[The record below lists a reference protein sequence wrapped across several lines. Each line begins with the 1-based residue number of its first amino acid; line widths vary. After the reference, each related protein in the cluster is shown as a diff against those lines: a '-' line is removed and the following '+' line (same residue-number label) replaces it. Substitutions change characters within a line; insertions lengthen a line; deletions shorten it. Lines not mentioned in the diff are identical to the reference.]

1 MKKIDIRKNIK
12 YSFCSCGLSKKLPF
26 CDNEHRNFN
35 KKNNTNYKSIKIT
48 AKENIIIEIES
59 STWNLK
65 TKKILNSK

>member
-35 KKNNTNYKSIKIT
+35 KKNKDYNK
-48 AKENIIIEIES
+48 
-59 STWNLK
+59 LK
-65 TKKILNSK
+65 DKLTSVFKGI